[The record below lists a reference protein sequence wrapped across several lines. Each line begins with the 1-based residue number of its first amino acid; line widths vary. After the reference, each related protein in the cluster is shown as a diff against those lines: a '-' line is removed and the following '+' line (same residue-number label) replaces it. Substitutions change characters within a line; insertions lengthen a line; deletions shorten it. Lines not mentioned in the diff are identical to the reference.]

1 MITEAESSDRLKEEV
16 RQLAEQAFH
25 QHLISGH
32 GHGQYKNEYQIVIE
46 GKPRHY
52 KYQEAYSLLKD
63 LLQNQEK
70 S

>member
-1 MITEAESSDRLKEEV
+1 MATKMLNQTQLREQV

-32 GHGQYKNEYQIVIE
+32 GDGEYEDEYQIFLE

-52 KYQEAYSLLKD
+52 RLIRAFYLLQSLLQDSNK
-63 LLQNQEK
+63 N
-70 S
+70 